1 MKFRFLSSVRVFVA
15 GAAALSCVACAAS
28 RSRSQHDF
36 QARQS
41 AGAVERMQEL
51 QRRDTLVASSRDRET
66 AAVYESRV
74 ETYEAVAA
82 QRAVLAVP
90 LAEAALLPPGAVFA
104 RCEGGLAVAV
114 RCRGDTLIVEARSD
128 SMQRAVTRVER
139 RETRSRR
146 QCDSVASAVQET
158 RLRCSVDSLARSEVR
173 IVGERTRA
181 APAARRGWWFAAGAA
196 VCALLLVGL
205 CRLAK

>member
-1 MKFRFLSSVRVFVA
+1 MFVA
-15 GAAALSCVACAAS
+15 VAAAVSCVACAAS

-41 AGAVERMQEL
+41 AVAVERMQEL
-51 QRRDTLVASSRDRET
+51 QRCDTLVALSCDREAT
-66 AAVYESRV
+66 AVCESRV

-82 QRAVLAVP
+82 QRAVLTVP
-90 LAEAALLPPGAVFA
+90 LAEAEVLPPGAVFA
-104 RCEGGLAVAV
+104 RREGALSVAV

-146 QCDSVASAVQET
+146 QCDSVASAAQEL
-158 RLRCSVDSLARSEVR
+158 RQRCSVDSLSRSEVQV
-173 IVGERTRA
+173 VGARMRA
-181 APAARRGWWFAAGAA
+181 APAARCWRWFAVGAA
-196 VCALLLVGL
+196 ACALLLVGL
-205 CRLAK
+205 RRLVR